1 MAALHLPVAQQLP
14 GFFESFSRSSLLD
27 CQGDIAHDIRPRGLW
42 MKFETPSR
50 RAFLRFVAASP
61 LLTMQLPDDFVI
73 SNPEQAINVLDFEA
87 AAKKA
92 LPPAH
97 WGYLTTGVDDDATLK
112 ANLEGFSHYQLRPR
126 RLVDTTKIDMSVD
139 LFGSKWETPIVLAPS
154 GTLFHPEGPLP
165 VARAAQKQKTL
176 QILGGFQ
183 ERNQAI
189 EKVMDARGG
198 PVWYQLYASQDW
210 ATTESTV
217 KRIER
222 AGCPVMVWTVDILG
236 GRNLE
241 TVQRFRRLDTR
252 DCRSCHATDPQVR
265 PGQAGQNTLT
275 WETLRRLKNTT
286 SMKILVKGI
295 ETAEDAELCV
305 RYGADG
311 IVVSNHGGRGTDSG
325 RATIDS
331 LPDVVR
337 AVRGRI
343 PVLVDGG
350 FRRGTD
356 VFKALALCA
365 RAICIGRPYMWGVAA
380 FGQPGVETVL
390 AILRREFN
398 LVMAECGKRSI
409 AEIDGGAILRVRG

>member
-1 MAALHLPVAQQLP
+1 MT
-14 GFFESFSRSSLLD
+14 FDTS
-27 CQGDIAHDIRPRGLW
+27 
-42 MKFETPSR
+42 SR
-50 RAFLRFVAASP
+50 RAFLRFLAASP
-61 LLTMQLPDDFVI
+61 LLALQQTDDFVI
-73 SNPEQAINVLDFEA
+73 SNPDQAINVLDFEA
-87 AAKKA
+87 AARKA

-112 ANLEGFSHYQLRPR
+112 ANLDGFSHYQLRPR
-126 RLVDTTKIDMSVD
+126 RLVDTTKIDMSVE
-139 LFGSKWETPIVLAPS
+139 LFGTKWETPVVLAPS

-210 ATTESTV
+210 PTTEQTV

-241 TVQRFRRLDTR
+241 TVQRLRRLDTR
-252 DCRSCHATDPQVR
+252 QCMSCHTTDPQVR

-295 ETAEDAELCV
+295 ETPEDAELCA

-311 IVVSNHGGRGTDSG
+311 LIVSNHGGRATNSG

-337 AVRGRI
+337 AVRGRM

-356 VFKALALCA
+356 VFKALALGA
-365 RAICIGRPYMWGVAA
+365 RAVCIGRPYMWGVAA
-380 FGQPGVETVL
+380 FGQSGVETVL

-398 LVMAECGKRSI
+398 LVMAECGKKSV
-409 AEIDGGAILRVRG
+409 AEIDGSAVLRAR

>member
-1 MAALHLPVAQQLP
+1 MNDPM
-14 GFFESFSRSSLLD
+14 STSR
-27 CQGDIAHDIRPRGLW
+27 REF
-42 MKFETPSR
+42 MKFI
-50 RAFLRFVAASP
+50 AASP
-61 LLTMQLPDDFVI
+61 LLALQSTEDFVI
-73 SNPEQAINVLDFEA
+73 SSPEQAINVLDFEA
-87 AAKKA
+87 AARKA

-97 WGYLTTGVDDDATLK
+97 WGYLATGVDDDATLK
-112 ANLEGFSHYQLRPR
+112 ANREGFTHYQLRTR
-126 RLVDTTKIDMSVD
+126 RLVDTTRIDMSVE
-139 LFGSKWETPIVLAPS
+139 LFGTQWETPIVLAPS

-176 QILGGFQ
+176 QVLGGIQ
-183 ERNQAI
+183 EEKHPI
-189 EKVMDARGG
+189 EEVMNARAGK
-198 PVWYQLYASQDW
+198 VWYQLYASQDW
-210 ATTESTV
+210 ATTEQTV

-222 AGCPVMVWTVDILG
+222 SGCPVLVWTVDILG

-252 DCRSCHATDPQVR
+252 ECLSCHATDPQVR
-265 PGQAGQNTLT
+265 PGQVRQNTLT

-286 SMKILVKGI
+286 SMKVLVKGI
-295 ETAEDAELCV
+295 ESGEDAELCV

-311 IVVSNHGGRGTDSG
+311 VIVSNHGGRATDSG

-331 LPDVVR
+331 LPEVIQ

-356 VFKALALCA
+356 IFKALALGA

-380 FGQPGVETVL
+380 FGQEGVETVL
-390 AILRREFN
+390 GILRREFQ

-409 AEIDGGAILRVRG
+409 SDITAAAIIKSRP

>member
-1 MAALHLPVAQQLP
+1 MN
-14 GFFESFSRSSLLD
+14 
-27 CQGDIAHDIRPRGLW
+27 
-42 MKFETPSR
+42 FETPSR
-50 RAFLRFVAASP
+50 RAFLRFLAASP
-61 LLTMQLPDDFVI
+61 LLALQQPDEFVI
-73 SNPEQAINVLDFEA
+73 SSPEEAINVFEFEA
-87 AAKKA
+87 AARKS

-97 WGYLTTGVDDDATLK
+97 WGYLTGGVDDDATLR

-126 RLVDTTKIDMSVD
+126 RLVDTTKIDMGVD
-139 LFGSKWETPIVLAPS
+139 LFGTKWETPVVLAPS

-183 ERNQAI
+183 ERNQSI

-210 ATTESTV
+210 PTTEQTV

-236 GRNLE
+236 GRSLDTE
-241 TVQRFRRLDTR
+241 QKFRRLDTR
-252 DCRSCHATDPQVR
+252 QCMSCHATDPQVR
-265 PGQAGQNTLT
+265 PGQAAQNTLT

-295 ETAEDAELCV
+295 ETPEDAELCV
-305 RYGADG
+305 RNGADG
-311 IVVSNHGGRGTDSG
+311 VIVSNHGGRSTNSG

-331 LPDVVR
+331 LPDVIH
-337 AVRGRI
+337 AVRGRA

-356 VFKALALCA
+356 VFKALALGA
-365 RAICIGRPYMWGVAA
+365 RAVCIGRPYMWGVAA
-380 FGQPGVETVL
+380 FGQPGVEAVL

-398 LVMAECGKRSI
+398 LVMAECGKKSV
-409 AEIDGGAILRVRG
+409 AEIDANAILKAR

>member
-1 MAALHLPVAQQLP
+1 LNP
-14 GFFESFSRSSLLD
+14 
-27 CQGDIAHDIRPRGLW
+27 HD
-42 MKFETPSR
+42 TSR
-50 RAFLRFVAASP
+50 RAFLRFLAASP
-61 LLTMQLPDDFVI
+61 LLALHPQEEFVI
-73 SNPEQAINVLDFEA
+73 SGPEQAINVLDFEA
-87 AAKKA
+87 AAKKI

-97 WGYLTTGVDDDATLK
+97 WGYLSTGVDDDATLK
-112 ANLEGFSHYQLRPR
+112 ANRAGFAHYQLRPR
-126 RLVDTTKIDMSVD
+126 RLVDTTKIDMSVE
-139 LFGSKWETPIVLAPS
+139 LFGTKWETPIVLAPS

-183 ERNQAI
+183 ERNRAI
-189 EKVMDARGG
+189 GQVMDARGG

-210 ATTESTV
+210 ATTEQTV

-222 AGCPVMVWTVDILG
+222 AGCPVMVWTVDLLG

-241 TVQRFRRLDTR
+241 TAQRLRRMDTR
-252 DCRSCHATDPQVR
+252 DCMSCHATDPQVR
-265 PGQAGQNTLT
+265 PGQPGQNTMT

-286 SMKILVKGI
+286 TMKILVKGI
-295 ETAEDAELCV
+295 ETSEDAELCV

-311 IVVSNHGGRGTDSG
+311 IVVSNHGGRATDSG

-331 LPDVVR
+331 LPEVIQ

-356 VFKALALCA
+356 VFKALALGA
-365 RAICIGRPYMWGVAA
+365 KAICIGRPYMWGVAA

-390 AILRREFN
+390 SILRREFN
-398 LVMAECGKRSI
+398 LVMAECGKKSV
-409 AEIDGGAILRVRG
+409 AEINASAIVKA

>member
-1 MAALHLPVAQQLP
+1 MN
-14 GFFESFSRSSLLD
+14 
-27 CQGDIAHDIRPRGLW
+27 IHD
-42 MKFETPSR
+42 TSR
-50 RAFLRFVAASP
+50 RAFLQFLAASP
-61 LLTMQLPDDFVI
+61 LLALRVQDEFVI
-73 SNPEQAINVLDFEA
+73 SSPEQAINVLDFEA
-87 AAKKA
+87 AAKKI

-97 WGYLTTGVDDDATLK
+97 WGYLSTGVDDDATLK
-112 ANLEGFSHYQLRPR
+112 ANRAGFSHYQLRPR
-126 RLVDTTKIDMSVD
+126 RLVDTTKIDMSVE
-139 LFGSKWETPIVLAPS
+139 LYGTRWETPIVLAPS

-183 ERNQAI
+183 ERNRDIGQ
-189 EKVMDARGG
+189 VMDARGG

-210 ATTESTV
+210 ATTEQTV

-222 AGCPVMVWTVDILG
+222 AGCPVMVWTVDLLG

-241 TVQRFRRLDTR
+241 TAQRLRRMDTR
-252 DCRSCHATDPQVR
+252 DCMSCHATDPQVR
-265 PGQAGQNTLT
+265 PGQAGQNTMT

-286 SMKILVKGI
+286 TMKILVKGI
-295 ETAEDAELCV
+295 ETAEDAEFCV

-311 IVVSNHGGRGTDSG
+311 IVVSNHGGRATDSG

-331 LPDVVR
+331 LPEVTQ

-356 VFKALALCA
+356 VFKALALGA
-365 RAICIGRPYMWGVAA
+365 KAVCIGRPYMWGVAA

-398 LVMAECGKRSI
+398 LVMAECGKKTV
-409 AEIDGGAILRVRG
+409 AEINASSIVKA

>member
-1 MAALHLPVAQQLP
+1 M
-14 GFFESFSRSSLLD
+14 R
-27 CQGDIAHDIRPRGLW
+27 
-42 MKFETPSR
+42 FETPSR
-50 RAFLRFVAASP
+50 RAFLRFLAASP
-61 LLTMQLPDDFVI
+61 LLRLQQPDEFVI
-73 SNPEQAINVLDFEA
+73 SSPEQAINVLEFEA
-87 AAKKA
+87 AARKA

-126 RLVDTTKIDMSVD
+126 RLVDTTKIDMGVD
-139 LFGSKWETPIVLAPS
+139 LFGTRWETPVVLAPS

-210 ATTESTV
+210 ATTEQTV

-241 TVQRFRRLDTR
+241 TVQKLRRQDTR
-252 DCRSCHATDPQVR
+252 QCMSCHATDPQVR

-286 SMKILVKGI
+286 SMRVLVKGI
-295 ETAEDAELCV
+295 ETPEDAELCV

-311 IVVSNHGGRGTDSG
+311 VIVSNHGGRATNAG

-337 AVRGRI
+337 VVRGRI

-356 VFKALALCA
+356 VFKALALGA
-365 RAICIGRPYMWGVAA
+365 RAVCIGRPYMWGVAA
-380 FGQPGVETVL
+380 FGQPGVEAVL

-398 LVMAECGKRSI
+398 LVMAECGKKSV
-409 AEIDGGAILRVRG
+409 AEIDGSAILRGR

>member
-1 MAALHLPVAQQLP
+1 MT
-14 GFFESFSRSSLLD
+14 FDTS
-27 CQGDIAHDIRPRGLW
+27 
-42 MKFETPSR
+42 SR
-50 RAFLRFVAASP
+50 RAFLRFLAASP
-61 LLTMQLPDDFVI
+61 LLALQQTDDFVI
-73 SNPEQAINVLDFEA
+73 SNPDQAINVLDFEA
-87 AAKKA
+87 AARKA

-112 ANLEGFSHYQLRPR
+112 ANLDGFSHYQLRPR
-126 RLVDTTKIDMSVD
+126 RLLDTTKIDMSVE
-139 LFGSKWETPIVLAPS
+139 LFGTKWETPVVLAPS

-210 ATTESTV
+210 PTTEQTV

-241 TVQRFRRLDTR
+241 TVQRLRRLDTR
-252 DCRSCHATDPQVR
+252 QCMSCHTTDPQVR

-295 ETAEDAELCV
+295 ETPEDAELCA

-311 IVVSNHGGRGTDSG
+311 LIVSNHGGRATNSG

-337 AVRGRI
+337 AVRGRM

-356 VFKALALCA
+356 VFKALALGA
-365 RAICIGRPYMWGVAA
+365 RAVCIGRPYVWGVAA
-380 FGQPGVETVL
+380 FGQSGVETVL

-398 LVMAECGKRSI
+398 LVMAECGKKSV
-409 AEIDGGAILRVRG
+409 AEIDGSAILRAR

>member
-1 MAALHLPVAQQLP
+1 VQA
-14 GFFESFSRSSLLD
+14 
-27 CQGDIAHDIRPRGLW
+27 
-42 MKFETPSR
+42 
-50 RAFLRFVAASP
+50 
-61 LLTMQLPDDFVI
+61 PDEFVI
-73 SNPEQAINVLDFEA
+73 SSPEQAINVLEFEA

-97 WGYLTTGVDDDATLK
+97 WGYLSTGVDDDATLK
-112 ANLEGFSHYQLRPR
+112 ANREGFTHYQLRPR
-126 RLVDTTKIDMSVD
+126 RLVDTTTIDMSVE
-139 LFGSKWETPIVLAPS
+139 LYGTTWETPIFLSPS

-165 VARAAQKQKTL
+165 VARAAQKQGTL
-176 QILGGFQ
+176 QVLGGFQ
-183 ERNQAI
+183 ERNQPI
-189 EKVMDARGG
+189 EKVMNARGG

-210 ATTESTV
+210 ATTEQTV
-217 KRIER
+217 RRIER
-222 AGCPVMVWTVDILG
+222 SGCPVLVWTVDILG

-241 TVQRFRRLDTR
+241 TAQRLRRLDTR
-252 DCRSCHATDPQVR
+252 ECMSCHTTDPQVR
-265 PGQAGQNTLT
+265 PGQAGRNTLT

-286 SMKILVKGI
+286 SMKVLVKGI
-295 ETAEDAELCV
+295 ETSDDAELCV
-305 RYGADG
+305 QYGADG
-311 IVVSNHGGRGTDSG
+311 IIVSNHGGRATESG

-331 LPDVVR
+331 LPEVIQ

-356 VFKALALCA
+356 VFKALALGA
-365 RAICIGRPYMWGVAA
+365 TAVGIGRPYMWGVAA

-409 AEIDGGAILRVRG
+409 REISPASIVRAR

>member
-1 MAALHLPVAQQLP
+1 M
-14 GFFESFSRSSLLD
+14 RSNITS
-27 CQGDIAHDIRPRGLW
+27 
-42 MKFETPSR
+42 TR
-50 RAFLRFVAASP
+50 RTFLQFLAASP
-61 LLTMQLPDDFVI
+61 LFALQAPEDFVI
-73 SNPEQAINVLDFEA
+73 SSPEQAINVLEFEA
-87 AAKKA
+87 AARKA

-97 WGYLTTGVDDDATLK
+97 WGYLSTGVDDDATLK
-112 ANLEGFSHYQLRPR
+112 ANREGFTHYQLRSR

-139 LFGSKWETPIVLAPS
+139 LYGTKWETPIVLAPS

-183 ERNQAI
+183 ERNRPI
-189 EKVMDARGG
+189 GEVMDARGG
-198 PVWYQLYASQDW
+198 PVWYQLYATQDW
-210 ATTESTV
+210 ATTEQTV

-222 AGCPVMVWTVDILG
+222 AGCPVMVWTVDLLG

-241 TVQRFRRLDTR
+241 TAQRLRRLDTR
-252 DCRSCHATDPQVR
+252 QCMSCHATDPQVR

-275 WETLRRLKNTT
+275 WETLRRLKNATT
-286 SMKILVKGI
+286 MKILVKGI
-295 ETAEDAELCV
+295 ESPEDAALCV
-305 RYGADG
+305 QYGADG
-311 IVVSNHGGRGTDSG
+311 LIVSNHGGRATDSG

-331 LPDVVR
+331 LPEVVQ

-356 VFKALALCA
+356 VFKALALGA

-398 LVMAECGKRSI
+398 LVMAECGKKSL
-409 AEIDGGAILRVRG
+409 AEINASSIVRAR

>member
-1 MAALHLPVAQQLP
+1 MNL
-14 GFFESFSRSSLLD
+14 
-27 CQGDIAHDIRPRGLW
+27 
-42 MKFETPSR
+42 ETSSR
-50 RAFLRFVAASP
+50 RAFLRFLAASP
-61 LLTMQLPDDFVI
+61 LLGVQLPNGFVI
-73 SNPEQAINVLDFEA
+73 SSPEQAINVLDFEA
-87 AAKKA
+87 AARKA

-97 WGYLTTGVDDDATLK
+97 WGYLATGVDDDATLK

-126 RLVDTTKIDMSVD
+126 RLVDTTRIDMSVD
-139 LFGSKWETPIVLAPS
+139 LFGTKWETPVVLAPS
-154 GTLFHPEGPLP
+154 GTLFHSEGPLP
-165 VARAAQKQKTL
+165 VARAAQKQRTL
-176 QILGGFQ
+176 QVLGGFQ

-210 ATTESTV
+210 ATTEQTV

-222 AGCPVMVWTVDILG
+222 AGCPVLVWTVDILG

-252 DCRSCHATDPQVR
+252 QCMSCHTTDPQVQ
-265 PGQAGQNTLT
+265 PGLARENTLT
-275 WETLRRLKNTT
+275 WETLRRLKNMTT
-286 SMKILVKGI
+286 MKILVKGI
-295 ETAEDAELCV
+295 ETSEDAELCV

-311 IVVSNHGGRGTDSG
+311 VIVSNHGGRATESG

-356 VFKALALCA
+356 VFKALALGA
-365 RAICIGRPYMWGVAA
+365 RAVCIGRPYMWGVAA
-380 FGQPGVETVL
+380 FGQPGVEAVL
-390 AILRREFN
+390 AIMRREFQ
-398 LVMAECGKRSI
+398 LVMAECG
-409 AEIDGGAILRVRG
+409 

>member
-1 MAALHLPVAQQLP
+1 MNLQ
-14 GFFESFSRSSLLD
+14 
-27 CQGDIAHDIRPRGLW
+27 
-42 MKFETPSR
+42 TPSR
-50 RAFLRFVAASP
+50 RAFLRFLAASP
-61 LLTMQLPDDFVI
+61 LLGLQLPDDFVI
-73 SNPEQAINVLDFEA
+73 SSPEQAIDVLDFEA
-87 AAKKA
+87 AARKA

-97 WGYLTTGVDDDATLK
+97 WGYLTTGVDDDATLR

-126 RLVDTTKIDMSVD
+126 RLVDTTKIDMSVE
-139 LFGSKWETPIVLAPS
+139 LFGTKWETPVVLAPS

-165 VARAAQKQKTL
+165 VARAAQKQRAL

-183 ERNQAI
+183 ERNQSI

-210 ATTESTV
+210 ATTEQTV

-252 DCRSCHATDPQVR
+252 DCMSCHTTDPQVR
-265 PGQAGQNTLT
+265 PGQPGQNTLT

-295 ETAEDAELCV
+295 ETPEDAELCV

-311 IVVSNHGGRGTDSG
+311 VIVSNHGGRATNSG

-331 LPDVVR
+331 LPDVLRV
-337 AVRGRI
+337 VRGRI

-356 VFKALALCA
+356 VFKALALGA

-380 FGQPGVETVL
+380 FGQPGVEAVL

-398 LVMAECGKRSI
+398 LVMAECGKKSI
-409 AEIDGGAILRVRG
+409 AEIDAGSILSR

>member
-1 MAALHLPVAQQLP
+1 MNLH
-14 GFFESFSRSSLLD
+14 D
-27 CQGDIAHDIRPRGLW
+27 
-42 MKFETPSR
+42 TSR
-50 RAFLRFVAASP
+50 RAFLQFLAASP
-61 LLTMQLPDDFVI
+61 LLALRPQDDFVI
-73 SNPEQAINVLDFEA
+73 SSPEQAINVLDFEA
-87 AAKKA
+87 AAKKI

-97 WGYLTTGVDDDATLK
+97 WGYLSTGVDDDATLK
-112 ANLEGFSHYQLRPR
+112 ANRAGFAHYQLRPR
-126 RLVDTTKIDMSVD
+126 RLVDTTKIDMSVE
-139 LFGSKWETPIVLAPS
+139 LYGTKWETPIVLAPS

-183 ERNQAI
+183 ERNRAI
-189 EKVMDARGG
+189 GQVMDARGG

-210 ATTESTV
+210 ATTEQTV

-222 AGCPVMVWTVDILG
+222 AGCPVMVWTVDLLG

-241 TVQRFRRLDTR
+241 TAQRLRRIDTR
-252 DCRSCHATDPQVR
+252 DCMSCHMTDPQVR
-265 PGQAGQNTLT
+265 PGQAGQNTMT

-286 SMKILVKGI
+286 TMKILVKGI
-295 ETAEDAELCV
+295 ETSEDAELCV

-311 IVVSNHGGRGTDSG
+311 IVVSNHGGRATDSG

-331 LPDVVR
+331 LPEVIQ

-356 VFKALALCA
+356 VFKALALGA
-365 RAICIGRPYMWGVAA
+365 KAICIGRPYMWGVAA

-390 AILRREFN
+390 AIMRREFN
-398 LVMAECGKRSI
+398 LAMAECGKKSI
-409 AEIDGGAILRVRG
+409 AEINASAIVKA

>member
-1 MAALHLPVAQQLP
+1 MNP
-14 GFFESFSRSSLLD
+14 
-27 CQGDIAHDIRPRGLW
+27 HD
-42 MKFETPSR
+42 TSR
-50 RAFLRFVAASP
+50 RAFLQFLAASP
-61 LLTMQLPDDFVI
+61 LLALQPQDDFVI
-73 SNPEQAINVLDFEA
+73 SGPEQAINVLDFEA
-87 AAKKA
+87 AAKKI

-97 WGYLTTGVDDDATLK
+97 WGYLSTGVDDDATLK
-112 ANLEGFSHYQLRPR
+112 ANRTGFSHYQLRPR
-126 RLVDTTKIDMSVD
+126 RLVDTTKIDMSVE
-139 LFGSKWETPIVLAPS
+139 LYGTKWETPIVLAPS

-183 ERNQAI
+183 ERNRAI
-189 EKVMDARGG
+189 GQVMDARGG

-210 ATTESTV
+210 VTTEQTV

-222 AGCPVMVWTVDILG
+222 AGCPVMVWTVDLLG

-241 TVQRFRRLDTR
+241 TAQRLRRVDTR
-252 DCRSCHATDPQVR
+252 DCMSCHMTDPQVR
-265 PGQAGQNTLT
+265 PGQPVQNTMT

-286 SMKILVKGI
+286 TMKILVKGI
-295 ETAEDAELCV
+295 ETSEDAELCV

-311 IVVSNHGGRGTDSG
+311 IIVSNHGGRATDSG

-331 LPDVVR
+331 LPEVIQ

-356 VFKALALCA
+356 VFKALALGA
-365 RAICIGRPYMWGVAA
+365 KAICIGRPYMWGVAA
-380 FGQPGVETVL
+380 FGQSGVETVL
-390 AILRREFN
+390 AIMRREFN
-398 LVMAECGKRSI
+398 LVMAECGKKSV
-409 AEIDGGAILRVRG
+409 AEINASSIVKA